1 MRGWESQRS
10 AAPLY
15 PRRSVTGSQGEK
27 DEGGPT
33 EEDFGEAMH
42 IVRPWHRTLPA
53 RAGRKPRP
61 VVPLTALY
69 SIPGGKARAR
79 ALSSQGFLV

>member
-27 DEGGPT
+27 DERGPT
-33 EEDFGEAMH
+33 EEDFCEAMH
-42 IVRPWHRTLPA
+42 ILRQEVTL
-53 RAGRKPRP
+53 
-61 VVPLTALY
+61 LSTLY
-69 SIPGGKARAR
+69 LLSIIIGNA
-79 ALSSQGFLV
+79 S

>member
-27 DEGGPT
+27 DERGPT
-33 EEDFGEAMH
+33 EEDFGEAMQH
-42 IVRPWHRTLPA
+42 LM
-53 RAGRKPRP
+53 AG
-61 VVPLTALY
+61 LLI
-69 SIPGGKARAR
+69 S
-79 ALSSQGFLV
+79 

>member
-27 DEGGPT
+27 DERGPT
-33 EEDFGEAMH
+33 EEDFGEAM
-42 IVRPWHRTLPA
+42 
-53 RAGRKPRP
+53 
-61 VVPLTALY
+61 
-69 SIPGGKARAR
+69 
-79 ALSSQGFLV
+79 QGIQKYRLFTSG